1 MAVVKKKQKV
11 QKMHKDYQNCLK
23 KNVKMLKLHQGL
35 KNEAHNVFKENINK
49 IALGSNDKKLDF

>member
-1 MAVVKKKQKV
+1 
-11 QKMHKDYQNCLK
+11 MHKDYQNCLK

-49 IALGSNDKKLDF
+49 ITLGSNDKKLDF